1 MKFSIYLGDIADA
14 AAEALCTSTNPRLS
28 LMMGTGASIRARGG
42 PEVMRACEGLAPRDP
57 GTVHVTMA
65 GALPHKA
72 VIHCVASDAAH
83 HSSVAVVRSCVA
95 AALAAADAS
104 GCTTVATPILGTGHA
119 RLRFA
124 DAVRA
129 MAQTAMDASTHVREV
144 KFVTNDEERVDEL
157 RTILQEMPGTAVEVE
172 RSAKVTAEP
181 DSLWS
186 EEYGLHFDMP

>member
-14 AAEALCTSTNPRLS
+14 PAEAVCTSTNPRLS

-42 PEVMRACEGLAPRDP
+42 PEVMRACEGLTPRAP
-57 GTVHVTMA
+57 GTVHVATA
-65 GALPHKA
+65 GALPRKA

-83 HSSVAVVRSCVA
+83 HSSAAVVRSCVA

-104 GCTTVATPILGTGHA
+104 GCATIAMPILGTGHA

-124 DAVRA
+124 EAVRA
-129 MAQTAMDASTHVREV
+129 MAATAMDASTHVREL

-157 RTILQEMPGTAVEVE
+157 QTILQEMAGALVEVE
-172 RSAKVTAEP
+172 RSARATPEP
-181 DSLWS
+181 DSLWTG
-186 EEYGLHFDMP
+186 EYFTWR